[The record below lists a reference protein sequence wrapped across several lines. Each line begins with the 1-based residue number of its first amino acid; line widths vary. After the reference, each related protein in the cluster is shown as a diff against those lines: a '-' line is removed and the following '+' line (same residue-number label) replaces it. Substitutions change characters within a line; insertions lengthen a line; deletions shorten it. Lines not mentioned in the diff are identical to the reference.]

1 LYNDYCQTCEA
12 LNLSLNSDK
21 TLLDKLAKAVE
32 DAYKKLHTAGK
43 YGPKDVTNYKDLID
57 ATNDVFTKALEKGVA
72 DNVIPGAMK
81 MALEK
86 DVFLFSGLKT
96 HAQLFEAS
104 RLLLDENKN
113 VKPFSKFSK
122 DIESIKANYN
132 QNYLEAE
139 YIFAQTSAQ
148 MAAKWNDVT
157 QNGDRYNIQYRTAGD
172 EKVRE
177 SHRVLDQITLPASD
191 AFWNQYYPPNGWRC
205 RCDAVE
211 VLNSKYDKSDSKE
224 AIKSGEKAT
233 SLIGKDGKNRLEI
246 FRFNPGKEKV
256 IFPPKHPYSK
266 VMGSSIVNKLM
277 KKALG
282 KKTRELKT
290 IGDLNVRIA
299 EFSKKYPEYFARGF
313 KTLKFETR
321 AGNNGST
328 DMNGTISLKKDRINN
343 IIDAFNNIEQ
353 GKKTTFDQEDA
364 ISTLHHE
371 FWHNASKPGNMRL
384 TPIQTRFM
392 ELSNEFVSRKTL
404 KSFMQKI
411 GGELQNEVLTS
422 RRLSTGY
429 NTMVENY
436 QNLIKWAKC
445 DESGIL
451 NDVKKY
457 LIEEKYS
464 DQLQGLVNAI
474 ENNSEFKIQRM
485 GITNLVKAAK
495 GQSEETFKK
504 ILEENEKLLIKK

>member
-1 LYNDYCQTCEA
+1 MYNDYCQTCEA

-21 TLLDKLAKAVE
+21 TLLDRLAKAVE

-43 YGPKDVTNYKDLID
+43 YEPKDVTNYKDLID
-57 ATNDVFTKALEKGVA
+57 ATNDIFTKALEKGVA

-96 HAQLFEAS
+96 HTQLFEAS

-148 MAAKWNDVT
+148 MAAKWNDIT

-191 AFWNQYYPPNGWRC
+191 AFWSQYYPPNGWRC

-211 VLNSKYDKSDSKE
+211 VLNSKYDKSDSE
-224 AIKSGEKAT
+224 DSIKRGEKAT

-256 IFPPKHPYSK
+256 IFPPKHPYYPQNCKGGKVNLSK
-266 VMGSSIVNKLM
+266 AIGLSTIMLSSEIDRCGIKKDLQDIFAEK
-277 KKALG
+277 KKAERQAKDSEIREWAKSNIPDNGLNLSLTNF
-282 KKTRELKT
+282 KTKNVYVSRAMIKSIADHFTDPELKEVAKHIVDKLKSCKFIDSLPLDT
-290 IGDLNVRIA
+290 
-299 EFSKKYPEYFARGF
+299 SKPNY
-313 KTLKFETR
+313 
-321 AGNNGST
+321 
-328 DMNGTISLKKDRINN
+328 LKKQKAGVV
-343 IIDAFNNIEQ
+343 AFNYYKFDWN
-353 GKKTTFDQEDA
+353 GKQFV
-364 ISTLHHE
+364 L
-371 FWHNASKPGNMRL
+371 NAEVIKNDMEKPYA
-384 TPIQTRFM
+384 
-392 ELSNEFVSRKTL
+392 VSIYK
-404 KSFMQKI
+404 
-411 GGELQNEVLTS
+411 
-422 RRLSTGY
+422 
-429 NTMVENY
+429 
-436 QNLIKWAKC
+436 AK
-445 DESGIL
+445 
-451 NDVKKY
+451 K
-457 LIEEKYS
+457 
-464 DQLQGLVNAI
+464 
-474 ENNSEFKIQRM
+474 
-485 GITNLVKAAK
+485 
-495 GQSEETFKK
+495 
-504 ILEENEKLLIKK
+504 